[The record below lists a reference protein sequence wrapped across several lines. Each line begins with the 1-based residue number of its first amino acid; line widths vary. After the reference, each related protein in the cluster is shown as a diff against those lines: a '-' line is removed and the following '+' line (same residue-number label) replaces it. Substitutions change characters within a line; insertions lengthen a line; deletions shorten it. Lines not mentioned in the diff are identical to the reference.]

1 MFSFS
6 LLCLTQSSQSQ
17 SGNALPVQ
25 CIVHGALST
34 FLPTVLSLLVL
45 ARSSAA
51 STASAVASEP
61 SLDDDAAA
69 AAAASYFPQ
78 VLHYWMGGST
88 HAKVVVSCNIC
99 KILLLT
105 DWITDRGVHTS

>member
-1 MFSFS
+1 M
-6 LLCLTQSSQSQ
+6 
-17 SGNALPVQ
+17 
-25 CIVHGALST
+25 HGALST

-51 STASAVASEP
+51 SAASAVASEP
-61 SLDDDAAA
+61 SLDDDAA